1 MCGYISFSLSMFCSL
16 DITPYPYSTVSSISD
31 PRAVFTDTPYMELRP
46 QFYLFRDRERER
58 ERLYWTLS
66 FYCDLCYN
74 KFSHSTDGRLE
85 SGYSYHQNRH

>member
-1 MCGYISFSLSMFCSL
+1 MG
-16 DITPYPYSTVSSISD
+16 
-31 PRAVFTDTPYMELRP
+31 
-46 QFYLFRDRERER
+46 QRDREK

-85 SGYSYHQNRH
+85 SGYTYHSQEATETSKRYAVLETAVCLCVSVSLSISLCKSVCGFVCVHY